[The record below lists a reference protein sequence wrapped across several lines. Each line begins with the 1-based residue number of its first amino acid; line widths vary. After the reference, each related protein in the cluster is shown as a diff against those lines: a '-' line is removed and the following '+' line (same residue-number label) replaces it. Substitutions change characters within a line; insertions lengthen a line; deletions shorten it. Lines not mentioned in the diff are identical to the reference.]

1 MPGWRLAACIV
12 ISLALNVAF
21 GAWAERSVAM
31 RWVVPEGN
39 SVAVRIE
46 HFVPPSPQPIITP
59 PPRWSRLDRS
69 AIRYTQRFPDHL
81 KIVVQTARQSSGAPS
96 DAPSILRVDL
106 SPPEVHAN
114 TIMRIRVLT
123 SADANGVYLRFAVWE
138 IAVPPVAAA
147 RFPPSDPDFPGR
159 PYELFARD
167 YPMPPIPAVFKGKAY
182 NVEVVAVG
190 RGHLASATYVPL
202 RLN

>member
-1 MPGWRLAACIV
+1 MPKFRLAACV
-12 ISLALNVAF
+12 AISIALNVLF
-21 GAWAERSVAM
+21 GIWAERSMGVP
-31 RWVVPEGN
+31 WTVPEGKT
-39 SVAVRIE
+39 VAVHVE
-46 HFVPPSPQPIITP
+46 QFVPPSPQPIITP

-69 AIRYTQRFPDHL
+69 VIRYMQRFPDHL
-81 KIVVQTARQSSGAPS
+81 KIVVQSARQSSGAPS

-106 SPPEVHAN
+106 SPPEVHAS

-138 IAVPPVAAA
+138 IAVPPVSAGRLLA
-147 RFPPSDPDFPGR
+147 SDPDFPGR

-167 YPMPPIPAVFKGKAY
+167 YPMPPIPPMFKGKTY

-190 RGHLASATYVPL
+190 RGRLASATYVPL